1 MGNWLYR
8 YQVAAWEEVPYEV
21 PYIVNWNS
29 EAVPGGILAGT
40 EK

>member
-8 YQVAAWEEVPYEV
+8 YQVAAWEEVPY
-21 PYIVNWNS
+21 IVNWNS
-29 EAVPGGILAGT
+29 EAVSGGILAGT